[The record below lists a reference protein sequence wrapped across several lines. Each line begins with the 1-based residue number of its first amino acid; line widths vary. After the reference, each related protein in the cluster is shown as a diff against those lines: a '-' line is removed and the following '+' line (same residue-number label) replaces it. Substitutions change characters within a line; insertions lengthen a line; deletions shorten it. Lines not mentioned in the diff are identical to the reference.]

1 MSQLSSEVKS
11 ETRSEITIKRFQCR
25 HIHTD
30 GRRCASPSLRGEDF
44 CYFHHTTRRNS
55 RVPHSSAALSRMS
68 GVEQTFTLPLP
79 EDRSAIQLSI
89 GEVLQRIAS
98 NSIDPRRAGLLLYGL
113 QIASLNLGKH
123 VTSNTPP
130 IEEFTHDADFGPL
143 APPTEVVENK
153 GRESTAARILREW
166 HDKKARNTEEKP
178 GPSSGTVPSMQAVA
192 ANHKSSEDRVPRGF
206 SLGSHASSRKLTTMA
221 FSLFGKREQDPAQP
235 SENLQPEAKPGLFDR
250 MKQAVTRTRESLAGS
265 LASVV
270 ALTREVDDASLDELE
285 FALLAADI
293 GADTTAEIIANLR
306 ARALRHGIT
315 SGVELKQ
322 LLKVELLRILNAV
335 AMPTTHPSAPP
346 EVILLVGVNGTG
358 KTTTSG
364 KLAAMFRR
372 EGHSVLLCAA
382 DTFRAAAIEQLE
394 VWADRS
400 GVSLI
405 KTKQGGDPSA
415 ALYDA
420 LAAAKARATDIL
432 LVDTA
437 GRLHTKTGLM
447 DELDKMTRTAARQVE
462 GSPHQ
467 TLLVIDATTGQNG
480 LQQARLFTEAA
491 RVTGIV
497 LTKLDGT
504 AKGGIVVAIA
514 HELGLPV
521 RFVGIGEK
529 LEDLI
534 PFDPDAFVDSLL
546 D

>member
-1 MSQLSSEVKS
+1 
-11 ETRSEITIKRFQCR
+11 
-25 HIHTD
+25 
-30 GRRCASPSLRGEDF
+30 
-44 CYFHHTTRRNS
+44 
-55 RVPHSSAALSRMS
+55 
-68 GVEQTFTLPLP
+68 
-79 EDRSAIQLSI
+79 
-89 GEVLQRIAS
+89 
-98 NSIDPRRAGLLLYGL
+98 
-113 QIASLNLGKH
+113 
-123 VTSNTPP
+123 
-130 IEEFTHDADFGPL
+130 
-143 APPTEVVENK
+143 
-153 GRESTAARILREW
+153 
-166 HDKKARNTEEKP
+166 
-178 GPSSGTVPSMQAVA
+178 
-192 ANHKSSEDRVPRGF
+192 
-206 SLGSHASSRKLTTMA
+206 MA
-221 FSLFGKREQDPAQP
+221 FSLFGKRGSDPAPP
-235 SENLQPEAKPGLFDR
+235 SENPQPDGKPGFFDR

-270 ALTREVDDASLDELE
+270 ALTREVDDASLDDLE

-293 GADTTAEIIANLR
+293 GTPTATDIMANLR
-306 ARALRHGIT
+306 ARALRQGIS
-315 SGVELKQ
+315 SGDELRQ
-322 LLKVELLRILNAV
+322 LLKAELLHILNGV
-335 AMPTTHPSAPP
+335 VTPITHAAAPP

-372 EGHSVLLCAA
+372 EGKSVLLCAA

-394 VWADRS
+394 VWAERS

-420 LAAAKARATDIL
+420 LAAAKARSTDVL

-437 GRLHTKTGLM
+437 GRLHTKSDLM
-447 DELDKMTRTAARQVE
+447 QELDKMTRTAARQVE

-504 AKGGIVVAIA
+504 AKGGIVIAIA

-521 RFVGIGEK
+521 RYVGIGEK

-534 PFDPDAFVDSLL
+534 PFDPNSFVDSLL